1 MLDVWWALYPSIYCK
16 FLRECSSKSIIK
28 DSQYLLNKLIIMDK
42 KMKSQFESRCRPVH
56 KYVKSKKNEKIQT
69 NASTGNANYAMHR

>member
-1 MLDVWWALYPSIYCK
+1 
-16 FLRECSSKSIIK
+16 
-28 DSQYLLNKLIIMDK
+28 MDK

-56 KYVKSKKNEKIQT
+56 KYVKSKKNEEIQT